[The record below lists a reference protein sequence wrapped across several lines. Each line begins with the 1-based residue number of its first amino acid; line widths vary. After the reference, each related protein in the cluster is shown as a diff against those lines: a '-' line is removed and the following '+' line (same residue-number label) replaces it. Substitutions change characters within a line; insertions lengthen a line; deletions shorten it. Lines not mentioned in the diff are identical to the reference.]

1 MVYEAMVDKQK
12 YIELIQ
18 KNIGK
23 HIYIYGAGNAAKIV
37 YRLCRK
43 NEISIKGF
51 CVTDISK
58 NVNVL
63 YDIPVLQF
71 DCLWDEDAVILIAI
85 IEHGE
90 KKIRKYIQE
99 NGNYEIIDLPEN
111 ILDYDEWEEQ
121 RKRNPAM
128 EITPVIGCSV
138 NCKYCPQKLL
148 LTEYFKDNKDRQAKM
163 SLDQFKKCVQK
174 LPTNTLIEFAG
185 FVEPFLNEE
194 SVDMMYYANE
204 MGYKI
209 TLFTTLV
216 GLKESQL
223 EKVLKIPFKQVVLH
237 TADADGYA
245 NIPVTEQYLKN
256 LKRVVEAKKAD
267 GTSFV
272 DSANCQSRPH
282 EKVIEVTKGKLSIYC
297 EMSDRAGNLDN
308 GEGKLLSADVKGEIY
323 CERSH
328 QLNHNILL
336 PDGTVVLC
344 CNDFGMQHVLGN
356 LYTDRYED
364 IMKSE
369 MMRQIKRGMHL
380 DENIPIICRK
390 CMFAKNM

>member
-1 MVYEAMVDKQK
+1 MYEAMVDKQK

-37 YRLCRK
+37 YRLCK
-43 NEISIKGF
+43 ENEISIKGF

-71 DCLWDEDAVILIAI
+71 DCLQDEEAVILIAI

-90 KKIRKYIQE
+90 KKIRKYIRE

-163 SLDQFKKCVQK
+163 SLEQFKKCVQK

-204 MGYKI
+204 MGYKM

-216 GLKESQL
+216 GLKENQL

-245 NIPVTEQYLKN
+245 NIPVTEQYLRN
-256 LKRVVEAKKAD
+256 LKQVVEAKKAD

-323 CERSH
+323 CERAN

-369 MMRQIKRGMHL
+369 MMRQIKRGMHI

>member
-58 NVNVL
+58 NVNAL

-204 MGYKI
+204 LGYKI

-297 EMSDRAGNLDN
+297 E
-308 GEGKLLSADVKGEIY
+308 
-323 CERSH
+323 RSH